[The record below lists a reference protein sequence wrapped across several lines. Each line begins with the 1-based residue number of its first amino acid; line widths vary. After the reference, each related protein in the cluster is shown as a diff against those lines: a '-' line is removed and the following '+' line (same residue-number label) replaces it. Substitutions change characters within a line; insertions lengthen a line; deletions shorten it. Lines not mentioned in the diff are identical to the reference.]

1 MGFQSLLHSP
11 FLSTYI
17 EYKYLLAL
25 SNPIVD
31 KKSGHY
37 SACDKDSL
45 TNFLLLC
52 LKICS
57 SWSYLRLQ
65 ATIQKKTYIVEME
78 AVCNKDSLNPSTFV
92 AKVFPYQWPAY
103 ISSCT
108 GTSTLFC
115 RHIGWKWEAAKA
127 KAIVRM
133 WGAMMQR
140 AGVLGTNWFKITS
153 RRWALTVSLSGLV
166 LSLTRLG

>member
-78 AVCNKDSLNPSTFV
+78 AVCNKDSLNPVLLWLRS
-92 AKVFPYQWPAY
+92 FP
-103 ISSCT
+103 ISDLH
-108 GTSTLFC
+108 TSQ
-115 RHIGWKWEAAKA
+115 A
-127 KAIVRM
+127 V
-133 WGAMMQR
+133 Q
-140 AGVLGTNWFKITS
+140 GVQLYSADILAENGKQPKPKQ
-153 RRWALTVSLSGLV
+153 
-166 LSLTRLG
+166 